1 MQIKQENIIKWK
13 KKYKTKDLPLLLALF
28 FVAAS
33 SFFFLSVRAQLII
46 VL

>member
-1 MQIKQENIIKWK
+1 MQIKQENIIKW

-28 FVAAS
+28 FVALYS
-33 SFFFLSVRAQLII
+33 SLFFLLMRAQLII